1 MEIDCGR
8 YAHQWI
14 LQGVEEEYTLI
25 GNDKGIFT

>member
-25 GNDKGIFT
+25 GNEQGY